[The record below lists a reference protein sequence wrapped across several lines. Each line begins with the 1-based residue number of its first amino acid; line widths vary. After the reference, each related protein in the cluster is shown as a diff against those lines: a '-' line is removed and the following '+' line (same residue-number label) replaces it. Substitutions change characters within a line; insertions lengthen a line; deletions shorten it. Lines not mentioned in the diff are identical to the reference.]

1 MVKGGAVMGDPPT
14 FLGGQ
19 ALFNMVLT
27 LVLIAISWWAL
38 QCIKLDLF
46 VRDINGTQAKLLQIL
61 LSIFLGYTVA
71 RFFIDY
77 IQWANWLRYLF

>member
-1 MVKGGAVMGDPPT
+1 MGASPS

-27 LVLIAISWWAL
+27 LLLIAISWWAL
-38 QCIKLDLF
+38 QCVKMDLF
-46 VRDINGTQAKLLQIL
+46 VRDISGNQAKLLQVL
-61 LSIFLGYTVA
+61 LSILIGYTVA

-77 IQWANWLRYLF
+77 IQWTNWLRYLF

>member
-1 MVKGGAVMGDPPT
+1 MGASPS

-27 LVLIAISWWAL
+27 LLLIAISWWAL
-38 QCIKLDLF
+38 QCVKMDLF
-46 VRDINGTQAKLLQIL
+46 VRDMNGNQAKLLQVL
-61 LSIFLGYTVA
+61 LSILIGYTVA

-77 IQWANWLRYLF
+77 IQWTNWLRYLF